1 MNMDTQDL
9 TRRLER
15 LVAIGIELSSAKNL
29 NDILAHIL
37 ESAMELTRADGGTL
51 YLVRGSHLTFEIIR
65 NRSLGIAKGGS
76 GEKLAIDPI
85 PLHLPDG
92 RPNLTAVSAAA
103 ALQKRTF
110 NLEDAYTS
118 RDFDFSGTR
127 RFDQLNHYRSQSFLT
142 VPLINHENE
151 VIGVLQLINALT
163 EDGQSIRPFDAE
175 AQFLVESLAS
185 QAAVVLNNRQ
195 LIDRLQELFIA
206 FVKAINIALDEKSPY
221 THGHCQRVPILT
233 MLLAEAASATRE
245 GPLKDFS
252 LTDADRLELELASL
266 IHDCGKIATPV
277 HVVDKSTKLETI
289 HDRIHL
295 VDLRCEVVKRDA
307 RIHLLEAE
315 LARLPDGA
323 QRLAALDAAHAEE
336 CAAIDADRDF
346 LRHTNIGGEFMSDT
360 LQQRV
365 RDIASRYRWRD
376 PAGEDAPLLSAEEA
390 DKLCIARGTLSADER
405 QIINDHI
412 KVTIQMLEALP
423 WPKHLKRV
431 PEYAGGHH
439 ERMDGKGYPRGLTRE
454 QMSIPARM
462 MAIADVFEALTA
474 RDRPYKPG
482 KTLTEALTILGR
494 MKEEKHI
501 DPDLFDVF
509 VRDKVYLKY
518 ALEHLEPEQ
527 IDDVDHSRIPGYSGA
542 A

>member
-1 MNMDTQDL
+1 MDTQDL

-15 LVAIGIELSSAKNL
+15 LVAIGIELSSARNL

-37 ESAMELTRADGGTL
+37 ESAMELTHADGGTL
-51 YLVRGSHLTFEIIR
+51 YLVRDGHLTFEIIR
-65 NRSLGIAKGGS
+65 NRSLDIAKGGS
-76 GEKLAIDPI
+76 GERLAINPI

-110 NLEDAYTS
+110 NLEDAYAS
-118 RDFDFSGTR
+118 GDFDFSGTR
-127 RFDQLNHYRSQSFLT
+127 RFDELNQYRSQSFLT
-142 VPLINHENE
+142 VPLINHEDE

-163 EDGQSIRPFDAE
+163 EDGQGIRPFDAE
-175 AQFLVESLAS
+175 AQFLVESLSS

-233 MLLAEAASATRE
+233 MLLAEAANATQD

-307 RIHLLEAE
+307 RIRRLEAE
-315 LARLPDGA
+315 LASLPDGA
-323 QRLAALDAAHAEE
+323 ARLAAIDAAHAGD
-336 CAAIDADRDF
+336 CAQIDADRDF
-346 LRHTNIGGEFMSDT
+346 LRHANIGGEFMSDA

-365 RDIASRYRWRD
+365 RDIAGRYRWRD
-376 PAGEDAPLLSAEEA
+376 PAGEDAPLLSAEEV

-412 KVTIQMLEALP
+412 KVTIEMLEALP

-494 MKEEKHI
+494 MKQEQHI

-509 VRDKVYLKY
+509 VRDRVYLKY
-518 ALEHLEPEQ
+518 AREHLEPEQ
-527 IDDVDHSRIPGYSGA
+527 IDAVDHSRIPGYSGA

>member
-1 MNMDTQDL
+1 MDTQDL